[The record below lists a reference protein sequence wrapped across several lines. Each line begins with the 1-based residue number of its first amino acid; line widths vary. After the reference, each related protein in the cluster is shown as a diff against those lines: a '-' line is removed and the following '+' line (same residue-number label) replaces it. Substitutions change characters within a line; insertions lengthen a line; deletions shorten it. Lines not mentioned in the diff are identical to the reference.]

1 MRSFFGLSER
11 AEIHQVPEG
20 HSSQQLMAS
29 AAMLLKEFTA
39 RNALRAGLFEGE
51 AVVGE
56 VGKATTNPNSSPG
69 RHASR
74 IHMVHHIT
82 PGNVGAK
89 TSSQNVE

>member
-11 AEIHQVPEG
+11 AEIHQVPGG

-56 VGKATTNPNSSPG
+56 VGKATTNANSS